1 MTINTDELIQLLGYA
16 MSIKQEHRDDI
27 DEVLSTIMDRLVMIE
42 EVIRKLAIL
51 DSDFES
57 LKKYYNVTNK
67 NNRVRISTSLFIRKR
82 GHISP

>member
-16 MSIKQEHRDDI
+16 MSIEQEHRDDI
-27 DEVLSTIMDRLVMIE
+27 AEALSTIMDRLVMIE

-57 LKKYYNVTNK
+57 LK
-67 NNRVRISTSLFIRKR
+67 
-82 GHISP
+82 

>member
-1 MTINTDELIQLLGYA
+1 
-16 MSIKQEHRDDI
+16 MSIEQEHRDDI

-57 LKKYYNVTNK
+57 LK
-67 NNRVRISTSLFIRKR
+67 
-82 GHISP
+82 

>member
-1 MTINTDELIQLLGYA
+1 MTINTDELIQLLVYA

-51 DSDFES
+51 DSDVES
-57 LKKYYNVTNK
+57 LK
-67 NNRVRISTSLFIRKR
+67 
-82 GHISP
+82 

>member
-16 MSIKQEHRDDI
+16 MSIEQEHRDNI
-27 DEVLSTIMDRLVMIE
+27 DKVLSTIMDRLVMIE

-57 LKKYYNVTNK
+57 LK
-67 NNRVRISTSLFIRKR
+67 
-82 GHISP
+82 

>member
-16 MSIKQEHRDDI
+16 MSIKQEQRDGI

-57 LKKYYNVTNK
+57 LK
-67 NNRVRISTSLFIRKR
+67 
-82 GHISP
+82 

>member
-16 MSIKQEHRDDI
+16 MSIEQEHCDDI

-57 LKKYYNVTNK
+57 LK
-67 NNRVRISTSLFIRKR
+67 
-82 GHISP
+82 

>member
-16 MSIKQEHRDDI
+16 MSIKQEQCDDI

-42 EVIRKLAIL
+42 EVIRKLVIL

-57 LKKYYNVTNK
+57 LK
-67 NNRVRISTSLFIRKR
+67 
-82 GHISP
+82 

>member
-16 MSIKQEHRDDI
+16 MSIKQEHRDDK

-57 LKKYYNVTNK
+57 LK
-67 NNRVRISTSLFIRKR
+67 
-82 GHISP
+82 

>member
-16 MSIKQEHRDDI
+16 MSIKQEHRDDK

-42 EVIRKLAIL
+42 QVIRKLAIL

-57 LKKYYNVTNK
+57 LK
-67 NNRVRISTSLFIRKR
+67 
-82 GHISP
+82 

>member
-16 MSIKQEHRDDI
+16 MSIEQEHRDDI
-27 DEVLSTIMDRLVMIE
+27 DEVLSTTIMDRLVMIE

-57 LKKYYNVTNK
+57 LK
-67 NNRVRISTSLFIRKR
+67 
-82 GHISP
+82 

>member
-1 MTINTDELIQLLGYA
+1 MTINTDELIQLLVYA

-57 LKKYYNVTNK
+57 LK
-67 NNRVRISTSLFIRKR
+67 
-82 GHISP
+82 